1 MKKILLSACLAGLP
15 VRYNGTAKHVVN
27 QHITRWRHEKR
38 FVIFCPE
45 LAAGFQ
51 TPRPAAEIQPGRG
64 GNRVIAQ
71 GARVAESTGEDVTER
86 YILAAWLTLEMAQQ
100 HHCQFAILTEGSPSC
115 GRNVIYSGGFKGEK
129 VSGMG
134 VTAELLTRHGIEVFS
149 EYDLPALCARLDAE
163 ESVDACPLRLRMT
176 GGG

>member
-15 VRYNGTAKHVVN
+15 VRYNGTAKHVVS
-27 QHITRWRHEKR
+27 QHITRWQSEKR

-51 TPRPAAEIQPGRG
+51 TPRPSAEIQPGPG
-64 GNRVIAQ
+64 GNSVIAL

-115 GRNVIYSGGFKGEK
+115 GRNVIYSGAFNGNK
-129 VSGMG
+129 VNGMG

-149 EYDLPALCARLDAE
+149 EYDLTALCARLDAE
-163 ESVDACPLRLRMT
+163 EPDHAIPFTLRD
-176 GGG
+176 GC

>member
-15 VRYNGTAKHVVN
+15 VRYNGTAKTVVS
-27 QHITRWRHEKR
+27 QHITRWQYEKR
-38 FVIFCPE
+38 FVVFCPE
-45 LAAGFQ
+45 LAAGFPI
-51 TPRPAAEIQPGRG
+51 PRPSAEIQPAWR

-71 GARVAESTGEDVTER
+71 GARVTESTGDDVTER

-115 GRNVIYSGGFKGEK
+115 GRNVIYSGAFSGDR

-149 EYDLPALCARLDAE
+149 EYDLPALCARLETE
-163 ESVDACPLRLRMT
+163 EAASIIPLRLSDNA
-176 GGG
+176 